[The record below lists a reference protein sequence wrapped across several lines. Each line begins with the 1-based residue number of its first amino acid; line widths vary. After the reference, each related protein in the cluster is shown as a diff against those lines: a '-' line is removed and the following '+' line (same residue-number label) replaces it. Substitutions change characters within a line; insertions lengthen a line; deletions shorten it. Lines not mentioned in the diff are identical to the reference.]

1 MNYTLLLLVF
11 LLAILLL
18 GSREGFV
25 DFGLSGWSK
34 PVDHYSFVDKDMN
47 IDMNTYKKVLT
58 DITATKLR
66 NIISSI
72 QVYAKDKTQQ
82 CLEPIETVY
91 VNKYSGPQGSMY
103 DTRMMFYDQ
112 KNYFMTEIMTKLLE
126 KPGGDGT
133 FQVASMRTQ
142 IPAGDA
148 SGPAGSDMSASQP
161 MSQFLSNP
169 EILQNIAP
177 SKSGMEAV
185 LKALKQDASGE
196 PNYTPPPRGF
206 AQ

>member
-11 LLAILLL
+11 LLAILLW

-34 PVDHYSFVDKDMN
+34 PVDHYSFVEKDMN
-47 IDMNTYKKVLT
+47 IDMNTYKKDLT
-58 DITATKLR
+58 DITTTKLR

-72 QVYAKDKTQQ
+72 QVYAKAKTQQ
-82 CLEPIETVY
+82 CLEPIETIY

-161 MSQFLSNP
+161 MSQFLP
-169 EILQNIAP
+169 QIDILDSISP
-177 SKSGMEAV
+177 SKTGMEAV
-185 LKALKQDASGE
+185 LKSISKDAGA
-196 PNYTPPPRGF
+196 PPPPGQPPTGF
-206 AQ
+206 QS

>member
-11 LLAILLL
+11 LLAILLW

-34 PVDHYSFVDKDMN
+34 PVDHYSFVEKDMN

-72 QVYAKDKTQQ
+72 QVYAKAKTQQ
-82 CLEPIETVY
+82 CLEPIETIY

-161 MSQFLSNP
+161 MSQFLP
-169 EILQNIAP
+169 QIDILDSISP
-177 SKSGMEAV
+177 SKTGMEAV
-185 LKALKQDASGE
+185 LKSISKDAGA
-196 PNYTPPPRGF
+196 PPPPGQPPTGF
-206 AQ
+206 QS